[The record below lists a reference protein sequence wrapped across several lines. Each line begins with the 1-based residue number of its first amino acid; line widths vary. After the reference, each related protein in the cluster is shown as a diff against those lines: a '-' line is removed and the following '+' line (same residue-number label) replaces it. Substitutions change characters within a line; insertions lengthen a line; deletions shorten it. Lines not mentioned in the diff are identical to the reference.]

1 MEKELL
7 YVGTYTDTDGN
18 RILKIG
24 TTNDLKRRQREHNR
38 TYKRATAHTMP
49 TESSFEYIWTLP
61 LSKYNTLRYEDS
73 NKEKWIAE
81 NIGEYVR
88 NDRFVISEELTEVEI
103 KIRKTYKIALKQCD
117 FFVQFYHLT
126 TSLPLTNANG
136 RSLEKYTTCTIFSPN
151 LCALLPIDK
160 LP

>member
-38 TYKRATAHTMP
+38 AYKRATTHTMP

-103 KIRKTYKIALKQCD
+103 KIRKTYKIAL
-117 FFVQFYHLT
+117 
-126 TSLPLTNANG
+126 S
-136 RSLEKYTTCTIFSPN
+136 
-151 LCALLPIDK
+151 
-160 LP
+160 